1 MDKLAE
7 ELLKKSQVFQKYK
20 IKVYGFLQFI
30 YKI

>member
-7 ELLKKSQVFQKYK
+7 ELKKYQVFQKYK